1 MRGDMMKEPT
11 FGLVQYKRPPARD
24 GHFAELYEGNLILM
38 GGDRHHMPY
47 NDMYVLK
54 MKQEILTITDQ
65 LKMET

>member
-1 MRGDMMKEPT
+1 
-11 FGLVQYKRPPARD
+11 
-24 GHFAELYEGNLILM
+24 M